1 MGAARSRD
9 GRVEEQSNYGCGVAI
24 ILLIIAGIVIVALAF
39 AFTGWAV
46 GKTES
51 MPDQIVVDAH
61 EAIEFCAQA
70 LPAEVTSEISYDD
83 LRRVLRMHL
92 EWIQA
97 YDFAPE
103 GTADGPI
110 VFEQFDA
117 VGYVLERADV
127 NHLTIAPEHVAAI
140 VQAHSDYLQVMG
152 AIHIEDPVKVQADLA
167 ELPMLGTGTD
177 DD

>member
-1 MGAARSRD
+1 M
-9 GRVEEQSNYGCGVAI
+9 AI
-24 ILLIIAGIVIVALAF
+24 ALLILAGVLIVGLGF

-46 GKTES
+46 GKTEI

-70 LPAEVTSEISYDD
+70 LPAHVTSEISYDD

-117 VGYVLERADV
+117 VSYVLERADV
-127 NHLTIAPEHVAAI
+127 SRLAIAPEHVVAI

-167 ELPMLGTGTD
+167 EMPMLGPGD
-177 DD
+177 DQTHGSDPSRP